1 MKSTRFFKSA
11 TAVVFTVHCAL
22 FTAFAQD
29 ATEIVRK
36 AENLMKGEKSSYS
49 EMQMQIVRPKY
60 TRTVE
65 FKSWGETDGNSMTLI
80 TLPAKEKGQSFMKM
94 GNNMWSWNPA
104 IQRLIK
110 MPPSMMSQGWMGSD
124 FSNDDVLKESSLVK
138 DFTHKLIGKETVNG
152 LECYKIELTPLP
164 DADVVWGKVL
174 IWIDGANSFEMK
186 VQFFDEEDELV
197 KTHTSSEIKTFDGR
211 RLPAV
216 MEIVP
221 ADNPQ
226 NKTVVTIKAM
236 KFNIA
241 IEKNFFTQQNMKTI
255 K

>member
-1 MKSTRFFKSA
+1 MKSTIFLKK
-11 TAVVFTVHCAL
+11 TAALVFGFQLSVL
-22 FTAFAQD
+22 SVFSQN

-36 AENLMKGEKSSYS
+36 AENLLKGEKTSYS

-60 TRTVE
+60 TRTLE

-80 TLPAKEKGQSFMKM
+80 TAPAKEKGQSFMKM

-138 DFTHKLIGKETVNG
+138 DFTHKLIGKETVSG
-152 LECYKIELTPLP
+152 LECYKIELTPLT
-164 DADVVWGKVL
+164 DADIVWGKVL
-174 IWIDGANSFEMK
+174 IWIDAKNSFEMK
-186 VQFFDEEDELV
+186 IQFFDEENELV

-211 RLPAV
+211 LLPAV
-216 MEIVP
+216 LEIVP

-236 KFNIA
+236 KFNIEIA
-241 IEKNFFTQQNMKTI
+241 KNFFTQQNMKTI